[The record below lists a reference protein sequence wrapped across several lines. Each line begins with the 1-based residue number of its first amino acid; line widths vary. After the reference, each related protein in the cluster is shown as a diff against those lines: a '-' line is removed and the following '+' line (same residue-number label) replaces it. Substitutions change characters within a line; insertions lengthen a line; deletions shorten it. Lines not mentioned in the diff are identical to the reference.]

1 MALEGTDDALIRV
14 MTTIEELKHS
24 MEEQI
29 KALKEELKKSHEEV
43 LENVMSKVKRSQQLE
58 FKRKGNFTFNDAVAE
73 KLEEAKTELESVQKE
88 GMTDEMCSR

>member
-1 MALEGTDDALIRV
+1 MALEETDDALIRV
-14 MTTIEELKHS
+14 MTTIKELKHS

-29 KALKEELKKSHEEV
+29 QALKEEVKKSHEEV
-43 LENVMSKVKRSQQLE
+43 LENVVSKVKRSQQLE
-58 FKRKGNFTFNDAVAE
+58 FKHYDAVAE